1 MKLFRKRK
9 IIYGCDA
16 RGDAQSPYLTRWE
29 LLSCKYFAIY
39 LHRFERSDDRSSLH
53 DHPWNF
59 ITIPLKYGYNDCTY
73 DGGWDENKPLRDGG
87 FEPTFKHK
95 LMKCF
100 RIYYRPATHIHFVEL
115 LWDGKTGEDKK
126 AWTLVIRFKYIR
138 YWGFWRKGLFTVFHT
153 YFTQNGC

>member
-9 IIYGCDA
+9 VIYGCAA
-16 RGDAQSPYLTRWE
+16 RGDEHSPYLTRWE
-29 LLSCKYFAIY
+29 LLSNKYFAIY

-73 DGGWDENKPLRDGG
+73 NGGLDKLGHPDFNR
-87 FEPTFKHK
+87 K
-95 LMKCF
+95 LMKPFHIYF
-100 RIYYRPATHIHFVEL
+100 RRATHVHFVEL
-115 LWDGKTGEDKK
+115 LQDMFLPVERK

-138 YWGFWRKGLFTVFHT
+138 YWGFWRKGIFTVFYD

>member
-9 IIYGCDA
+9 IIYGCAA
-16 RGDAQSPYLTRWE
+16 RGDENSPYLTRWE
-29 LLSCKYFAIY
+29 ILSTKYFAIY

-59 ITIPLKYGYNDCTY
+59 ITIPLKYGYNDCQFN
-73 DGGWDENKPLRDGG
+73 GGVDQYGQ
-87 FEPTFKHK
+87 PTFIRR
-95 LMKCF
+95 LMKPF
-100 RIYYRPATHIHFVEL
+100 HIYYRHATHVHFVEL
-115 LWDGKTGEDKK
+115 LGDNEDKK

-138 YWGFWRKGLFTVFHT
+138 YWGFWRKVIFTVFYD